1 MTGVITRNDLRG
13 LVARLAHPID
23 SQRMAENRAL
33 RMIVRL
39 GLHEPIGLGEAI
51 RLVTIELRCG
61 QVLEIK
67 TTARALHAFLQTAP
81 TPIAGPQ
88 ASMPIA

>member
-1 MTGVITRNDLRG
+1 
-13 LVARLAHPID
+13 
-23 SQRMAENRAL
+23 MAENRAL

-61 QVLEIK
+61 QVFDIK
-67 TTARALHAFLQTAP
+67 TTARALHALLQTLPAAVAAP
-81 TPIAGPQ
+81 VA
-88 ASMPIA
+88 